1 MRALKVIKKN
11 NVLKKERLV
20 TELKLMEF
28 LDHPNILRL
37 FETFEDDINLYMVLE
52 YELNLIKDSSREEMC
67 LIKFWSKDKYVGMIL
82 FDCSAK

>member
-11 NVLKKERLV
+11 SVNKKERLV

-52 YELNLIKDSSREEMC
+52 YELKLIKDSSREEMC
-67 LIKFWSKDKYVGMIL
+67 LIKFWSKDKYVEMIL